1 MIFLGVA
8 FVKEILNT
16 KKMLIPHFSLRI
28 MEEDV
33 EGTSL
38 LNDLLKKTYSLYK
51 KCLKYKL

>member
-38 LNDLLKKTYSLYK
+38 LNDLYK